1 MELNLSENIREMRK
15 ARGITQTELA
25 QSLSVTPQSV
35 SRWETGQAY
44 PDVVLLPKIAKYFD
58 VTLDELMLGLESSL
72 TIYRKEFNE
81 ASKAVH
87 SENTLENRKRVC
99 DILEVLVREKP
110 REYLVLYFT
119 NLMVMKNEYDNV
131 SETRLDTVREQLCE
145 MLKNLSPG
153 ERCIALVSIIR
164 NEDEDKLDIWKSFCP
179 ERYAFTTWDDYLLQR
194 YAWTAD
200 NEKWNKVRQNATYE
214 LVSKLLNLLSEESR
228 GNSGSVQSC
237 FLPNPNE
244 YYRASIKVLEAFS
257 ETENDI
263 LLPLRIQLEFGLARA
278 LFAEGEKE
286 EGFEHL
292 AKTKEYIQ
300 FFWHA
305 RGGDPLKGTSPFL
318 DTITCEVHDDVA
330 VTCMLNVWK
339 YDSCL
344 EFDSVREDKRFIEF
358 FDYVNGLFPNT
369 RGFVTVKDGK
379 DIPYNE
385 SEFAKLA
392 SIAQGELEKTNA
404 AGSMA
409 QAVVFKTVKGN
420 IYHTVIGDTLAD
432 TESDV
437 LLKEMRQKSD
447 THIESIVC
455 CWCEGSV
462 DMPSFDLRQ
471 RLLALDRRNKNAL
484 ILLQGLDKYIV
495 KELENLMPA
504 KKKN

>member
-1 MELNLSENIREMRK
+1 MELNLAENIREMRK

-44 PDVVLLPKIAKYFD
+44 PDVVLLPRIAKYFD

-72 TIYRKEFNE
+72 TIYRKEFAE

-99 DILEVLVREKP
+99 DILEVLAREKP

-119 NLMVMKNEYDNV
+119 NLMVMKNDYDNV
-131 SETRLDTVREQLCE
+131 SESRLDDLREQLCG
-145 MLKNLSPG
+145 MLNVLPLG
-153 ERCIALVSIIR
+153 EKCVALVNIIR

-194 YAWTAD
+194 YAMTGET
-200 NEKWNKVRQNATYE
+200 EKWNRVRQNATYE
-214 LVSKLLNLLSEESR
+214 LVSKLLNLLSEESS
-228 GNSGSVQSC
+228 GSCGSVQSC

-244 YYRASIKVLEAFS
+244 YYRACLKVIDAFS
-257 ETENDI
+257 DTENDI
-263 LLPLRIQLEFGLARA
+263 LLPLRIQIEFGLARA
-278 LFAEGEKE
+278 LFMEGENR

-292 AKTKEYIQ
+292 EKTQKYIEAL
-300 FFWHA
+300 WSA
-305 RGGDPLKGTSPFL
+305 RGNQALSGSAPFM
-318 DTITCEVHDDVA
+318 DTLSCEVHDDEA

-344 EFDSVREDKRFIEF
+344 EFDGVRDDERFTDF
-358 FDYVNGLFPNT
+358 FNYVNGLFPST

-379 DIPYNE
+379 DIPYDK
-385 SEFAKLA
+385 SEFARLIE
-392 SIAQGELEKTNA
+392 IANEELKKNNA
-404 AGSMA
+404 TYMT

-420 IYHTVIGDTLAD
+420 IYRTVISDTLAD

-437 LLKEMRQKSD
+437 LLKEMKNHCD

-455 CWCEGSV
+455 CWENGCV
-462 DMPSFDLRQ
+462 DMPSYELRKK
-471 RLLALDRRNKNAL
+471 LLSVDNKNKDAL
-484 ILLQGLDKYIV
+484 VLLQGLDRYIV
-495 KELENLMPA
+495 KELEKLLH
-504 KKKN
+504 

>member
-72 TIYRKEFNE
+72 TIYRKEFIE

-99 DILEVLVREKP
+99 DILEVLTREKP
-110 REYLVLYFT
+110 REYMVLYFT

-131 SETRLDTVREQLCE
+131 SESRLDDLREQLCE
-145 MLKNLSPG
+145 MLNNLPLG
-153 ERCIALVSIIR
+153 ERCVSLVSIIR
-164 NEDEDKLDIWKSFCP
+164 SEDEDKLDIWKSFCP

-194 YAWTAD
+194 YAMTGE
-200 NEKWNKVRQNATYE
+200 NEKWNAVRQNATYE

-228 GNSGSVQSC
+228 GNCETAQSC

-244 YYRASIKVLEAFS
+244 YYRASLKVVDAFS
-257 ETENDI
+257 DTENDI

-278 LFAEGEKE
+278 LFMEGQSE

-292 AKTKEYIQ
+292 ANTKRHIQ
-300 FFWHA
+300 SFWSA
-305 RGGDPLKGTSPFL
+305 RNGDPLTGSAPFM
-318 DTITCEVHDDVA
+318 DTVSCEVHDEEA

-358 FDYVNGLFPNT
+358 FDYVNSLFPST

-379 DIPYNE
+379 DIPYDE
-385 SEFAKLA
+385 SEFARLVD
-392 SIAQGELEKTNA
+392 IANEELKKKSATY
-404 AGSMA
+404 MT
-409 QAVVFKTVKGN
+409 QAVVFKTEKGN
-420 IYHTVIGDTLAD
+420 IYHTVISDTLAD
-432 TESDV
+432 TESDA
-437 LLKEMRQKSD
+437 LLKKMKHNCD

-455 CWCEGSV
+455 CWEGGCV
-462 DMPSFDLRQ
+462 DIPSYDLRQ
-471 RLLALDRRNKNAL
+471 KLIALDRRNKDAL
-484 ILLQGLDKYIV
+484 ILLQGLDRYIV
-495 KELENLMPA
+495 KELEILMPP

>member
-1 MELNLSENIREMRK
+1 MELNLAENIREMRK

-72 TIYRKEFNE
+72 TIYRKEFAE

-99 DILEVLVREKP
+99 DILEVLTREKP
-110 REYLVLYFT
+110 REYMVLYFT
-119 NLMVMKNEYDNV
+119 NLLIMKNEYDNV
-131 SETRLDTVREQLCE
+131 SESRLDDLREQICE
-145 MLKNLSPG
+145 MLTQLPIG
-153 ERCIALVSIIR
+153 VRCVSLVNIIR

-179 ERYAFTTWDDYLLQR
+179 EGYAFTTWDDYLLQR
-194 YAWTAD
+194 YAWIEDT
-200 NEKWNKVRQNATYE
+200 EKWQAVRQNATYQ

-228 GNSGSVQSC
+228 GNVASMQSC

-244 YYRASIKVLEAFS
+244 YYRASLKVLEAFS
-257 ETENDI
+257 DGEDDV
-263 LLPLRIQLEFGLARA
+263 LLPLRIQIEFGLARA
-278 LFAEGEKE
+278 LFMEGENE

-292 AKTKEYIQ
+292 EKTKRYIQ
-300 FFWHA
+300 RFWSA
-305 RGGDPLKGTSPFL
+305 RGGEPLKGSAPFM
-318 DTITCEVHDDVA
+318 DSISCEVQDDVA

-344 EFDSVREDKRFIEF
+344 EFDSVREDKRFADF
-358 FDYVNGLFPNT
+358 FDYVNGLFPST
-369 RGFVTVKDGK
+369 RGFVTVKDGT
-379 DIPYNE
+379 DIPYDE
-385 SEFAKLA
+385 SEFAYLVNVA
-392 SIAQGELEKTNA
+392 NGELKKRTVT
-404 AGSMA
+404 GFT

-432 TESDV
+432 TESDI
-437 LLKEMRQKSD
+437 LLKEMKQKND

-455 CWCEGSV
+455 CWEEGSV

-471 RLLALDRRNKNAL
+471 KLISLDRKNKDAL
-484 ILLQGLDKYIV
+484 ILLQGLDRYIV
-495 KELENLMPA
+495 KELEKLMPP

>member
-1 MELNLSENIREMRK
+1 MAENIREMRK

-44 PDVVLLPKIAKYFD
+44 PDVVLLPRIAKYFD

-72 TIYRKEFNE
+72 TIYRKEFAE

-99 DILEVLVREKP
+99 DILEVLTLEKP
-110 REYLVLYFT
+110 REYMVLYFT
-119 NLMVMKNEYDNV
+119 NLLVMKNEYDNV
-131 SETRLDTVREQLCE
+131 SESRLDDLREQLCE
-145 MLKNLSPG
+145 MLTQLPIG
-153 ERCIALVSIIR
+153 VRCVSLVNIIR

-179 ERYAFTTWDDYLLQR
+179 EGYAFTTWDDYLLQR
-194 YAWTAD
+194 YAWIEDT
-200 NEKWNKVRQNATYE
+200 EKWQAVRQNATYE
-214 LVSKLLNLLSEESR
+214 LVSKLINLLSEESR
-228 GNSGSVQSC
+228 GVCGNMQSC

-244 YYRASIKVLEAFS
+244 YYRASLKVLEAFS
-257 ETENDI
+257 DGGDDV
-263 LLPLRIQLEFGLARA
+263 LLPLRIQIEFGLARA
-278 LFAEGEKE
+278 LFMEGENE

-292 AKTKEYIQ
+292 EKTQKYIQ
-300 FFWHA
+300 TLWSA
-305 RGGDPLKGTSPFL
+305 RGCATLAGSAPFL
-318 DTITCEVHDDVA
+318 DTVSCEVHDDEA

-344 EFDSVREDKRFIEF
+344 EFDGVREDERFIKF

-379 DIPYNE
+379 DIPYDE
-385 SEFAKLA
+385 SEFARLA
-392 SIAQGELEKTNA
+392 EIAGEELKKKNA
-404 AGSMA
+404 TYMT
-409 QAVVFKTVKGN
+409 QAVVLKTVNGN
-420 IYHTVIGDTLAD
+420 IYHTVISDTLAD

-437 LLKEMRQKSD
+437 LLKEMKQRGD
-447 THIESIVC
+447 THIENIVC
-455 CWCEGSV
+455 CWEDGGV
-462 DMPSFDLRQ
+462 DMPSYEFRQ
-471 RLLALDRRNKNAL
+471 KLMSLDRRNKDAL

-495 KELENLMPA
+495 KELEKLMPP

>member
-44 PDVVLLPKIAKYFD
+44 PDVVLLPRIAKYFD

-72 TIYRKEFNE
+72 TIYRKEFIE

-99 DILEVLVREKP
+99 DILEVLTREKP
-110 REYLVLYFT
+110 REYMVLYFT

-131 SETRLDTVREQLCE
+131 SESKLDTLREQLFE
-145 MLKNLSPG
+145 MLKSVSPG
-153 ERCIALVSIIR
+153 ERCVSLVSIIR
-164 NEDEDKLDIWKSFCP
+164 NEDEDKLELWKSFCP

-194 YAWTAD
+194 YAMTGE
-200 NEKWNKVRQNATYE
+200 NEKWNAVRQNATYE

-228 GNSGSVQSC
+228 GNCGSAQSC

-244 YYRASIKVLEAFS
+244 YYRASLKVVDAFS
-257 ETENDI
+257 DTEDDI

-278 LFAEGEKE
+278 LFMEGQAE
-286 EGFEHL
+286 EGFVHL
-292 AKTKEYIQ
+292 ENTKKYIQ
-300 FFWHA
+300 LFWSA
-305 RGGDPLKGTSPFL
+305 RNGKPLTGSAPFM
-318 DTITCEVHDDVA
+318 DTVLCEVHDDVA

-344 EFDSVREDKRFIEF
+344 EFDSVREDERFIRF
-358 FDYVNGLFPNT
+358 FDYVNGLFPST

-379 DIPYNE
+379 DVPYDE
-385 SEFAKLA
+385 SEFAYLVN
-392 SIAQGELEKTNA
+392 IANGELKKA
-404 AGSMA
+404 AVTGST
-409 QAVVFKTVKGN
+409 QAVVFKTDKGN

-432 TESDV
+432 TESDA
-437 LLKEMRQKSD
+437 LLKEMKLNCD

-455 CWCEGSV
+455 CWYEGSV
-462 DMPSFDLRQ
+462 DMPSYELRQ
-471 RLLALDRRNKNAL
+471 KLISLDRRNKDAL
-484 ILLQGLDKYIV
+484 ILLQGLDRYIA
-495 KELENLMPA
+495 KELEMLMPS